1 MIQHRCH
8 TAGIM
13 VRVGNVSGCSTLD
26 HLKLQYVL
34 LGERHQIVE
43 QYSSTGRTIVIYT
56 AVFVSSLLIFKF
68 LLKNPNVL
76 LLLKIVLLLVKA
88 VILNGWYE
96 YYFCCCCK
104 IESICYY
111 DAPYKIWV
119 TSLAVLQKKLL
130 KNIFLLTVAILI
142 ISAN

>member
-1 MIQHRCH
+1 
-8 TAGIM
+8 M

-88 VILNGWYE
+88 VILNG
-96 YYFCCCCK
+96 
-104 IESICYY
+104 
-111 DAPYKIWV
+111 
-119 TSLAVLQKKLL
+119 
-130 KNIFLLTVAILI
+130 
-142 ISAN
+142 